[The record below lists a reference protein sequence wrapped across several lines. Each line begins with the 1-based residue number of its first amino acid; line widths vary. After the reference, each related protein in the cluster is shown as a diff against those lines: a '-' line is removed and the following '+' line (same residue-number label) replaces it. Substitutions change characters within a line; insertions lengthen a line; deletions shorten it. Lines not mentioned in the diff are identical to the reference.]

1 VWLLTLTWDCCTDEI
16 TECQSPPA
24 RPFSDAT
31 IDQVADNVSPWWR
44 RGPVIAVV
52 MTAVLLTEL
61 IIGWR
66 PLVEAVEA
74 LRTPHWNW
82 VAGALV
88 AEIASMGSYARMQWA
103 LLRGAGTPVRV
114 RQHVAL
120 AYAAHSLSVTLPGGP
135 VFSTTFNFQQMR
147 RFGASAAVASWC
159 IALSGVLS
167 AGALVVIGAV
177 FGILTRDTGSW
188 HTLVLYAGGAIA
200 VAGAVRFLARHPQW
214 LSTPARAL
222 LATVNRLRRRPA
234 GTGQAGLTSFVDQ
247 LRSVRVKPMAFT
259 YAIVLALANWLLD
272 ALCLWMCCIAV
283 GAEGIRPVQLVIAYC
298 AGMAAASVPIV
309 PGGLGVVD
317 GALVLGLV
325 AGGLTSSSAVAAVV
339 LYRLISFGFVI
350 GAGWLVWLLLR
361 SGRDLGRTHA
371 HPA

>member
-1 VWLLTLTWDCCTDEI
+1 MPETA
-16 TECQSPPA
+16 QP
-24 RPFSDAT
+24 RR
-31 IDQVADNVSPWWR
+31 R
-44 RGPVIAVV
+44 RGPVVAVV
-52 MTAVLLTEL
+52 VALIVLTEL
-61 IIGWR
+61 LIGWHA
-66 PLVEAVEA
+66 LVDAVVQ

-88 AEIASMGSYARMQWA
+88 AEIASMGSYARMQRA
-103 LLRGAGTPVRV
+103 LMRGAGTKVQMRK
-114 RQHVAL
+114 HVAL

-147 RFGASAAVASWC
+147 RFGASSAVASWC

-177 FGILTRDTGSW
+177 FGILTRSTGSW
-188 HTLVLYAGGAIA
+188 RTLVLYM
-200 VAGAVRFLARHPQW
+200 AGALVVALTVRFLAQHPEW
-214 LSTPARAL
+214 LINPARAL
-222 LATVNRLRRRPA
+222 LSRVNRLRRRPA
-234 GTGQAGLTSFVDQ
+234 DTGHARLVGFVDQ
-247 LRSVRVKPMAFT
+247 LRSVRVRPGHFA
-259 YAIVLALANWLLD
+259 YASVLAVANWLLD

-283 GAEGIRPVQLVIAYC
+283 GAHDIRPTQLVIAYC

-339 LYRLISFGFVI
+339 LYRLISFGFII
-350 GAGWLVWLLLR
+350 GMGWLVWLVLR
-361 SGRDLGRTHA
+361 SRAGTPRDALAR
-371 HPA
+371 